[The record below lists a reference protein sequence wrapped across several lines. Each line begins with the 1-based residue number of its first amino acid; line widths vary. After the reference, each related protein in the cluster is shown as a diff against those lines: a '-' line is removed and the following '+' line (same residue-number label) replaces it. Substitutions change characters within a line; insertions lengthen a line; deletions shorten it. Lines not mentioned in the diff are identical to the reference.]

1 MSIEPDEAAA
11 ADGAAAVR
19 AVLDGLSDPL
29 LRDRFL
35 AADPVRLM

>member
-1 MSIEPDEAAA
+1 MSIEPDAAAA

-29 LRDRFL
+29 LRGRFL
-35 AADPVRLM
+35 AAAPRMLM